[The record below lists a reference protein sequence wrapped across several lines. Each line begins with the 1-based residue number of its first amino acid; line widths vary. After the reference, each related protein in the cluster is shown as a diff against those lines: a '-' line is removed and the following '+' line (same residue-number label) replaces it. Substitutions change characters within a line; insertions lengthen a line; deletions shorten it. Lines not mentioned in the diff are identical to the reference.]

1 MKATILDTKTGL
13 RQTVEGPRSWEW
25 AENNYSCDCNR
36 NPWHAETGKPDG
48 VCEGCERFLVVAA
61 EMNDPE
67 DYEYTL
73 AELNTGYPPELLKA
87 HGIGQ
92 NDQALP
98 RLPEAG
104 SERKGNHE

>member
-48 VCEGCERFLVVAA
+48 ICEGRERFLVVAA

-73 AELNTGYPPELLKA
+73 AELNNGYPPELLKA

-92 NDQALP
+92 NDQAEP
-98 RLPEAG
+98 
-104 SERKGNHE
+104 